1 MRIKNLKAKNIY
13 SHGSDLNMSIN
24 EQENIILIRQPN
36 DENYFI
42 PFTPDPDFLEI
53 VDCLFFNDSYTY
65 VKNMLSNQSLIECT
79 LKRKGVEYTFGI
91 KGNYSQKA
99 KDGYVRMRN
108 VLDWYCIVPEDELQ
122 SENGGWLGA
131 QLSCDP
137 QEYFYPKNLETFS
150 NFTKDTNA
158 DSPITFIYDE
168 VFEWLKL
175 MAKYNKRQVDLEKK
189 LYELIDT
196 FGEMKIDDLRSIR
209 LNEDKDYAL
218 FFYGE
223 EVTETNDLMLVNF
236 FGWINNLNILKGLC
250 EIVGEE
256 SDFPIFIESDFD
268 GDLGQY
274 KDVLIKKLRET
285 GRQVFIVSRKRDEE
299 IEKYCDKVIE
309 IKQS

>member
-1 MRIKNLKAKNIY
+1 MRIKNLKVNDVFGIKNLDVKF
-13 SHGSDLNMSIN
+13 SETD
-24 EQENIILIRQPN
+24 NIISIRKSY
-36 DENYFI
+36 DVLFG
-42 PFTPDPDFLEI
+42 TTFLE
-53 VDCLFFNDSYTY
+53 VMQFLFFDDSSTRAKCM
-65 VKNMLSNQSLIECT
+65 VSENTVIECT
-79 LKRKGVEYTFGI
+79 TEKDGVEYTFGV
-91 KGNYSQKA
+91 KGNYSRKA
-99 KDGYVRMRN
+99 KDGYVCMRN
-108 VLDWYCIVPEDELQ
+108 VLNWYCIVPEKELLGK
-122 SENGGWLGA
+122 NGGWLCA
-131 QLSCDP
+131 QLSYEP

-150 NFTKDTNA
+150 YFTKDTNA

-175 MAKYNKRQVDLEKK
+175 MAKYNKRQVDLGKK

-218 FFYGE
+218 FFNGE

-250 EIVGEE
+250 EIVGKE

-285 GRQVFIVSRKRDEE
+285 GRQVFIVSQKRDEGL
-299 IEKYCDKVIE
+299 EKLCDKVIE

>member
-1 MRIKNLKAKNIY
+1 MRIKNLKVNDVFGIKNLDVKF
-13 SHGSDLNMSIN
+13 SGTD
-24 EQENIILIRQPN
+24 NIISIRKSY
-36 DENYFI
+36 DVLFG
-42 PFTPDPDFLEI
+42 TTFLEI
-53 VDCLFFNDSYTY
+53 MQFLFFNDSSTHAKCL
-65 VKNMLSNQSLIECT
+65 VSKNTVIECT
-79 LKRKGVEYTFGI
+79 TEKDGVEYTFGV
-91 KGNYSQKA
+91 KGNYSRKA
-99 KDGYVRMRN
+99 KDGYVCMRN
-108 VLDWYCIVPEDELQ
+108 VLNWYCIVPEKELLG
-122 SENGGWLGA
+122 ENGGWLCA
-131 QLSCDP
+131 QLSYEP

-196 FGEMKIDDLRSIR
+196 FGEMKIDDSRSIR

-218 FFYGE
+218 FFNGE
-223 EVTETNDLMLVNF
+223 EVTETTDLMLVNF

-250 EIVGEE
+250 EYVGEE

-268 GDLGQY
+268 SDLGQY

-285 GRQVFIVSRKRDEE
+285 GRQAFIISKKRDEGL
-299 IEKYCDKVIE
+299 EKLCDKVLVLN
-309 IKQS
+309 